1 MEEKIDRENVVSYY
15 DEHVKY
21 KLNDYIKINPRIEFG
36 WKTIIQFAS
45 KKPLRI
51 LEVGCGMGSICERM
65 HKHWPDAHITGIDI
79 STMSIQIAQKLFGDD
94 KLDFRETILTPNT
107 FKDEQFDLII
117 FMDVYEHIAV
127 HDRPDVHAALAKIL
141 NNKGKIILTV
151 PTPHNLKWCLVNRPE
166 TMQPVDEHI
175 TFQVIGKLAA
185 DTGTEVLLYHQKDVW
200 HVADYTHIVLEKNDD
215 FESAFFT
222 PKPVTAAQRSSR
234 ILMKLKA
241 GLGSVFR
248 KAYVR
253 KKLG

>member
-1 MEEKIDRENVVSYY
+1 MEERIDRENVVSYY

-21 KLNDYIKINPRIEFG
+21 KLNDYIIVNPRIEYG
-36 WKTIIQFAS
+36 WKTIMRFAP

-65 HKHWPDAHITGIDI
+65 HKHWPDARITGIDI

-94 KLDFRETILTPNT
+94 KLDFRETILTPDT
-107 FKDEQFDLII
+107 FKGEQFDLII

-127 HDRPDVHAALAKIL
+127 HDRPEVHAALAKIL

-175 TFQVIGKLAA
+175 TFQVIAKLAA
-185 DTGTEVLLYHQKDVW
+185 DTSTEVILYHQKDVW

-222 PKPVTAAQRSSR
+222 PKPVTAGQRTNR
-234 ILMKLKA
+234 ILGKVKA
-241 GLGSVFR
+241 KLGSFFR
-248 KAYVR
+248 KSYVR
-253 KKLG
+253 RKLG